1 MEKHS
6 RGLGCLVL
14 LAVTLAVLLRPV
26 PFREF
31 AHSDRATEFYITAFV
46 GDLRRTL
53 EARPDQAEIAPLLA
67 ELETGTVSFC
77 GRQRNISW
85 SGDQQVYNLWLN
97 HAEGDRGVLDAAFSL
112 RSDGLL
118 YTPLYLGDLS
128 LGYACY
134 QLKGCDLA
142 AAVKQ
147 LNALLALPPAQER
160 RGFYETGTEM
170 VFGSQR
176 NTVCDSFALVSG
188 GRLAGQTGA
197 GVPDPGRC
205 SGSRLL
211 GNRTAPSPLP
221 QLWTLH
227 PALVSHRGDPILPRL
242 RLPFCLE
249 DRPLVEQGGL
259 SCIFHARQ
267 GSA

>member
-1 MEKHS
+1 MADGADLVGVVVAWNCFSFTRKGVRRIRKRQSRQRLRSRCRWLGGDWESCRKGKICVGRWIEKHS

-97 HAEGDRGVLDAAFSL
+97 HVEGNQGILDAAFSL

-142 AAVKQ
+142 AALEQ
-147 LNALLALPPAQER
+147 LNALLALPPA
-160 RGFYETGTEM
+160 
-170 VFGSQR
+170 
-176 NTVCDSFALVSG
+176 
-188 GRLAGQTGA
+188 
-197 GVPDPGRC
+197 
-205 SGSRLL
+205 
-211 GNRTAPSPLP
+211 
-221 QLWTLH
+221 
-227 PALVSHRGDPILPRL
+227 
-242 RLPFCLE
+242 
-249 DRPLVEQGGL
+249 
-259 SCIFHARQ
+259 
-267 GSA
+267 

>member
-1 MEKHS
+1 M
-6 RGLGCLVL
+6 
-14 LAVTLAVLLRPV
+14 AALLRPV

-31 AHSDRATEFYITAFV
+31 ARSDRATEFYITAFI
-46 GDLRRTL
+46 GGADPQR
-53 EARPDQAEIAPLLA
+53 EARPERAEIAPLLA

-97 HAEGDRGVLDAAFSL
+97 HVEGNQGILDAAFSL

-147 LNALLALPPAQER
+147 LNALLALPPA
-160 RGFYETGTEM
+160 
-170 VFGSQR
+170 
-176 NTVCDSFALVSG
+176 
-188 GRLAGQTGA
+188 
-197 GVPDPGRC
+197 
-205 SGSRLL
+205 
-211 GNRTAPSPLP
+211 
-221 QLWTLH
+221 
-227 PALVSHRGDPILPRL
+227 
-242 RLPFCLE
+242 
-249 DRPLVEQGGL
+249 
-259 SCIFHARQ
+259 
-267 GSA
+267 

>member
-6 RGLGCLVL
+6 RGLGCLFL

-53 EARPDQAEIAPLLA
+53 EARPDKAEIAPLLA

-97 HAEGDRGVLDAAFSL
+97 HVEGNQGILDAAYSL

-118 YTPLYLGDLS
+118 YP
-128 LGYACY
+128 
-134 QLKGCDLA
+134 
-142 AAVKQ
+142 
-147 LNALLALPPAQER
+147 
-160 RGFYETGTEM
+160 
-170 VFGSQR
+170 
-176 NTVCDSFALVSG
+176 
-188 GRLAGQTGA
+188 
-197 GVPDPGRC
+197 
-205 SGSRLL
+205 
-211 GNRTAPSPLP
+211 
-221 QLWTLH
+221 TL
-227 PALVSHRGDPILPRL
+227 
-242 RLPFCLE
+242 
-249 DRPLVEQGGL
+249 
-259 SCIFHARQ
+259 
-267 GSA
+267 

>member
-1 MEKHS
+1 MQWPSARTGVDVSVPAPIWVYLRARLGLLRVCSCRPVADGADLVGVVIALTSSDFRCRWLGGDWESCRKGKICMGRWMEKHS

-31 AHSDRATEFYITAFV
+31 AHSDRATEFYVTAFV

-67 ELETGTVSFC
+67 ELETGAVSFC

-112 RSDGLL
+112 RSDGML

-147 LNALLALPPAQER
+147 LNALLALPPA
-160 RGFYETGTEM
+160 
-170 VFGSQR
+170 
-176 NTVCDSFALVSG
+176 
-188 GRLAGQTGA
+188 
-197 GVPDPGRC
+197 
-205 SGSRLL
+205 
-211 GNRTAPSPLP
+211 
-221 QLWTLH
+221 
-227 PALVSHRGDPILPRL
+227 
-242 RLPFCLE
+242 
-249 DRPLVEQGGL
+249 
-259 SCIFHARQ
+259 
-267 GSA
+267 